1 MNFLKINLNRS
12 NHRVKCTRHSMLN
25 FSQYHRLNIVCK
37 KIHGTQLRSYKTSNR
52 VLTVA
57 RSSGRITEDFLWLGV
72 LWYISGHRARE
83 IVDQGWPGCKIAWCS
98 KHYTPHS
105 SPPSLAAL
113 TKSFIGF
120 IILSIDWLAATSFH
134 SLGHQVSTHRKG
146 FWMLRL
152 HHSVFFIMF
161 SYSSTTCCVL
171 TFFSK
176 QHKSRLKG

>member
-83 IVDQGWPGCKIAWCS
+83 RVDQGWPGCKIAWCS

-120 IILSIDWLAATSFH
+120 IILSIDWLRQVFTGTPSLHPQKKASRCWGSITPFSLLCLATQ
-134 SLGHQVSTHRKG
+134 LYY
-146 FWMLRL
+146 LL
-152 HHSVFFIMF
+152 C
-161 SYSSTTCCVL
+161 SYFL
-171 TFFSK
+171 F
-176 QHKSRLKG
+176 